1 MAATIF
7 AANEST
13 VLLNGQP
20 IDGVRGIDYRHQQ
33 VRSNVY
39 ALGSAERIGM
49 ISGPQIVE
57 GRLRVVSTSVAL
69 NALTGEA
76 PFQITAMLKR
86 GETRMTVT
94 FDECYLLQ
102 KSLSLETGGV
112 GEAVYEF
119 TATRVREEPAS
130 ASATPA

>member
-7 AANEST
+7 AANESS

-20 IDGVRGIDYRHQQ
+20 VDGVQGIDFRFNQ
-33 VRSNVY
+33 VRTNVY
-39 ALGSAERIGM
+39 ALGSAERAAM
-49 ISGPQIVE
+49 VSGPQLVE
-57 GRLRVVSTSVAL
+57 GRLHVVSTSAAM

-86 GETRMTVT
+86 GAAQMTVT
-94 FDECYLLQ
+94 FDECHLTGKTFTL
-102 KSLSLETGGV
+102 KTGGA

-119 TATRVREEPAS
+119 TAARVREEA
-130 ASATPA
+130 AAAAAT